1 MPSLVDAWHV
11 KPVMFTGVLTAGNIG
26 LLLGAL
32 IAGPIGDRIGR
43 KPVLISCVTLFGIF
57 SLLSA
62 FSGSTYQLAW
72 LRFGT
77 GLGLGGGVPLSMR
90 SRATTHRP
98 GAKAGS

>member
-1 MPSLVDAWHV
+1 
-11 KPVMFTGVLTAGNIG
+11 MFTGVLTAGNIG

-43 KPVLISCVTLFGIF
+43 KPVLISCVSSSGYFRC
-57 SLLSA
+57 SA
-62 FSGSTYQLAW
+62 PSQRSTYQLAW

-77 GLGLGGGVPLSMR
+77 GLGLGGGVPLSIALATDMR
-90 SRATTHRP
+90 RP